1 MKTIYWRFY
10 IKIPL
15 TFWDMGTC
23 DMRAICE
30 KIVYKHSEKIYVE
43 S

>member
-1 MKTIYWRFY
+1 MKTIYWRY
-10 IKIPL
+10 HIKITL
-15 TFWDMGTC
+15 TLWEMCTC

-30 KIVYKHSEKIYVE
+30 KFVYKHSEKIYVK